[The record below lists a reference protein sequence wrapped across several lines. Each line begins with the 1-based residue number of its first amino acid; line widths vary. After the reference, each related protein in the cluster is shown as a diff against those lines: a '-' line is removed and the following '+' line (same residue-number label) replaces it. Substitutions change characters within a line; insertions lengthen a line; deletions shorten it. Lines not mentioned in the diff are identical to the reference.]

1 MQETRDG
8 ELVVLHD
15 LQRVLEASRH
25 ATINDAVIAQLA
37 AEVDDVSRAQVQVG
51 RRRYLQCLMNL
62 DCPYSELDY
71 KHTAVSNTAIVGTNQ
86 SKSIEKLTCCKHIF
100 LYALGVRAPGPCL

>member
-25 ATINDAVIAQLA
+25 AHINNAVIAQLA
-37 AEVDDVSRAQVQVG
+37 AEVDDVSRAYVQVG
-51 RRRYLQCLMNL
+51 HRRYLQSLMRL

-71 KHTAVSNTAIVGTNQ
+71 KHTLVTNTAIAGSNQ
-86 SKSIEKLTCCKHIF
+86 SKSIEILTCCKHIS
-100 LYALGVRAPGPCL
+100 L

>member
-25 ATINDAVIAQLA
+25 APINKPVIAQLA

-51 RRRYLQCLMNL
+51 SSKCLQCLMHL
-62 DCPYSELDY
+62 ECPY
-71 KHTAVSNTAIVGTNQ
+71 IQ
-86 SKSIEKLTCCKHIF
+86 
-100 LYALGVRAPGPCL
+100 LGL

>member
-1 MQETRDG
+1 MQETKDG

-25 ATINDAVIAQLA
+25 APINTAVIAQLA
-37 AEVDDVSRAQVQVG
+37 AEVDDVSRAHVQVG
-51 RRRYLQCLMNL
+51 RRRYLQRLMNL

-71 KHTAVSNTAIVGTNQ
+71 KHNMYSGYKYSNCWHQPIRIHREVD
-86 SKSIEKLTCCKHIF
+86 L
-100 LYALGVRAPGPCL
+100 L

>member
-25 ATINDAVIAQLA
+25 APINNAVIAQLA
-37 AEVDDVSRAQVQVG
+37 AEVDEVSRAQVQVG
-51 RRRYLQCLMNL
+51 RRKCLQRLMHL
-62 DCPYSELDY
+62 DCPYSQLHY
-71 KHTAVSNTAIVGTNQ
+71 KLVTNTAIAGTNQ
-86 SKSIEKLTCCKHIF
+86 SKSIEKLTCCKHIT
-100 LYALGVRAPGPCL
+100 L